1 MIWRREFIFIAVI
14 FLAIVIFNYSGFFA
28 SIGETFTSAPIE
40 NSTLSAPTEN
50 AKPSARSEFAITTQG
65 QTVSYDANNYNLTYH
80 DEVPVNGLDIDVSG
94 VQMSKGGSF
103 SNNTGNYV
111 PNYENS
117 IYLSK
122 TTGQSYMA
130 PVIPLPAFS
139 SSMPQNPL
147 GFCGDTTQNMEDNCN
162 SLPAGVCAST
172 QCCVLLGGKKCV
184 AGNQFGPTMGSNYSD
199 MLIPN
204 RDYYYYSGKCY
215 GNCEKIGEPY
225 SGGYYGPSE
234 KENSATVTPTM
245 GPMVTPTMGPTIT
258 PTMGPTVTPTMGP
271 TSRSA
276 AAATQ
281 GSTTTSA
288 AAEAAKD
295 STTTSEAAATT
306 TSIKPT
312 SEGFQNSST
321 EPSFF
326 YVPKDD
332 PNFYS
337 PSFLPSF
344 PADGP
349 ITYAQDDRASSWYKM
364 RNDATKK

>member
-1 MIWRREFIFIAVI
+1 
-14 FLAIVIFNYSGFFA
+14 
-28 SIGETFTSAPIE
+28 
-40 NSTLSAPTEN
+40 
-50 AKPSARSEFAITTQG
+50 
-65 QTVSYDANNYNLTYH
+65 
-80 DEVPVNGLDIDVSG
+80 VNGLDIDVSG

-130 PVIPLPAFS
+130 PVIPLPAL
-139 SSMPQNPL
+139 SSMPKNPL
-147 GFCGDTTQNMEDNCN
+147 GFCGDTTQNLEQNCN
-162 SLPAGVCAST
+162 SMPAGVCAST

-215 GNCEKIGEPY
+215 GNCDKIGDPY

-245 GPMVTPTMGPTIT
+245 GPTVTPTMLGPTIT
-258 PTMGPTVTPTMGP
+258 PTMGPMVTPTMLGPMVTPTMLGPTVTPTMGP
-271 TSRSA
+271 TSTSA

-281 GSTTTSA
+281 GSTTTFA

-295 STTTSEAAATT
+295 STTTSAAAAAKGSTT

-337 PSFLPSF
+337 PSFLPSLQG
-344 PADGP
+344 DGP